1 MQAPGWVLTGIG
13 AVTGLVTGSYLT
25 VLIARG
31 LAGAFVLAA
40 VTGLGLIA
48 AGRATCH
55 CRAAAAIPGSAER
68 PDILHQP
75 ATAVSVLLPRSR
87 PLASVLLLS
96 PLPLIIP
103 VKGCRRSGHDW

>member
-96 PLPLIIP
+96 PLSPYHPGKGLSP
-103 VKGCRRSGHDW
+103 VRA